1 MEQLTGD
8 VLNINIE
15 YADYQTYKA
24 AVDAELQRSAE
35 GFVRIGY
42 LLKVAR
48 DTDILKGSGYGGV
61 NEFAEAEYSL
71 DKSQVSRF
79 IRINDEFSEDGYS
92 DRLQER
98 YQRFGYAK
106 LALMLMLPAAV
117 NEELTADYTKKE
129 IQTIKEEIDEE
140 NQRTDIEV
148 MLEEKDG
155 RQQEYDLL
163 GKVLYQL
170 WHDKPE
176 TYITIHGTIRNMEYT
191 EHEKENRVAEIL
203 APAGEKIIS
212 VRIAGEGKKLL
223 SLKGTDTAPVVVDV
237 RSAVKT
243 ACTWGGL
250 MSDIS
255 KMCNKENPEENWT
268 ALYGEDFPE
277 QKEEV
282 APVQPAQDRQPPK
295 KPQRVT
301 ISRPEKPRKTGEDS
315 SRTEEKKPEEKRE
328 LEGQKGADAG
338 VSETERDQNR
348 GYADQN
354 EKEDG
359 TDTVSPAHDIP
370 AGEENAAGNRPA
382 DDSEN
387 APEPG
392 NVPDGAGA
400 GGTEEPAGDHTD
412 AGTDQPAAGPAEGQ
426 LNITDYPE
434 YLPDSVAAE
443 QHIPQ
448 YVIKGY
454 LDALRDNLDRIY
466 TLTEGREYGR
476 AEEYIEAVR
485 GTIQKIREMRRD

>member
-8 VLNINIE
+8 VLNINNE

-48 DTDILKGSGYGGV
+48 DTDILRESKYASV

-79 IRINDEFSEDGYS
+79 IRINDEFSEGGYS

-117 NEELTADYTKKE
+117 NEELTADYTKAE
-129 IQTIKEEIDEE
+129 IQTIKKEIDKE

-170 WHDKPE
+170 WHDNPE
-176 TYITIHGTIRNMEYT
+176 TYITIHGIIRNMEYT
-191 EHEKENRVAEIL
+191 THEKENRVAEIL
-203 APAGEKIIS
+203 APAGEAIIS
-212 VRIAGEGKKLL
+212 VRIAGEGRKML

-243 ACTWGGL
+243 ASTWDGL
-250 MSDIS
+250 MSDIN
-255 KMCNKENPEENWT
+255 KMCDKEDPEENWT

-277 QKEEV
+277 QEEKV

-301 ISRPEKPRKTGEDS
+301 VSKPEKPGKTVEDK
-315 SRTEEKKPEEKRE
+315 SRTEVKEPREEKRDP
-328 LEGQKGADAG
+328 EGQKGADAG

-348 GYADQN
+348 GYEAQN
-354 EKEDG
+354 KEEDG
-359 TDTVSPAHDIP
+359 TDTVSPAHDLP
-370 AGEENAAGNRPA
+370 SGAGDAADNRPA
-382 DDSEN
+382 DDSGD
-387 APEPG
+387 AAEPG

-400 GGTEEPAGDHTD
+400 GSAKEPAGDHAD
-412 AGTDQPAAGPAEGQ
+412 AGTDKPAAGPAEGQ

-434 YLPDSVAAE
+434 YLPDSVVSA
-443 QHIPQ
+443 QHTPQ

-466 TLTEGREYGR
+466 TLTESAEYGR
-476 AEEYIEAVR
+476 AEEYLEAVR
-485 GTIQKIREMRRD
+485 GTIHKIRDLEK